1 MRNLRVGLIALS
13 AWWALGLGCSTSSGP
28 ELKGRT
34 IMGRVIAA
42 SGKPVGG
49 VKVLL
54 GKSIVESDEK
64 GLYSLETD
72 SKGGVVRFEKSGFL
86 PGLERVQVEKNFSV
100 GLDVVLLPQ
109 GPRLSVD
116 VDKGGEALGPRGAL
130 VRIPKNSL
138 VNPDGERVKGAV
150 DVYLTPIDPKRSA
163 ELRAAPGDF
172 VTEEDDRPRQLESFG
187 MLDVTIMKNDEKLNV
202 AKGETLEIKIP
213 LPTGTKDPEEEMPL
227 YSFDEE
233 RGIWVLEGTAQLSEE
248 GDGYVGAVPHLS
260 AWNVDRPYEATCVS
274 GRVVDKDGNPVPG
287 ARVRGVGIS
296 YAGDS
301 QTQTNAQGEFAIAVR
316 QDSEVQIIA
325 EHPLGGGRS
334 REIETGDAETEVP
347 PSVGDEGCVDEGE
360 WVIEEGTYVD
370 RGGETTVCSEL
381 GGQEILDGCMYE
393 FVQRIGECGATF
405 KGACVIRISEEGNSV
420 IEYEDGSR
428 METNAEAGT
437 TALYGAGGR
446 FCYEVMIESE
456 GAFYS
461 YVFEDGT
468 EYNMGADQ
476 SDEFILICPNGEQY
490 KMSNDESAAISAC
503 TSGQPDTSDEEGG
516 GDPVSCTIEL
526 PDTGAGGDGDDD
538 PVEEDPADEDPADED
553 PDGTGGSS
561 SSDDDPTERTPE
573 GTTCTGDPDC
583 TGADQ
588 ICCPIVDGYSFCY
601 TQANCDLV
609 LGR

>member
-1 MRNLRVGLIALS
+1 MS
-13 AWWALGLGCSTSSGP
+13 AWWALGLGCSTNSGP

-34 IMGRVIAA
+34 IMGRVVAA
-42 SGKPVGG
+42 TGKPVGG
-49 VKVLL
+49 VKILL

-116 VDKGGEALGPRGAL
+116 VDKGGEALGPRGSL
-130 VRIPKNSL
+130 VKIPKNSL

-202 AKGETLEIKIP
+202 AKGEALEIKIP
-213 LPTGTKDPEEEMPL
+213 LPTGTEDPEEEMPL

-248 GDGYVGAVPHLS
+248 GDGYVGSVPHLS
-260 AWNVDRPYEATCVS
+260 AWNVDRPYEATCVG
-274 GRVVDKDGNPVPG
+274 GRVVDKDGNPVAG

-301 QTQTNAQGEFAIAVR
+301 QTQTNSRGEFAIAVR
-316 QDSEVQIIA
+316 QGSEVQVIA

-334 REIETGDAETEVP
+334 REIETGDDGTDVP

-370 RGGETTVCSEL
+370 RGGETSVCSEL
-381 GGQEILDGCMYE
+381 SGQEIVDGCMRE
-393 FVQRIGECGATF
+393 FVQRIGECGASF
-405 KGACVIRISEEGNSV
+405 QGECVIRVTEDGNSI

-428 METNAEAGT
+428 METNAEAGGT
-437 TALYGAGGR
+437 TLYGAGGR
-446 FCYEVMIESE
+446 FCYEVTSESE
-456 GAFYS
+456 GALVT

-468 EYNMGADQ
+468 EYSMGADQ
-476 SDEFILICPNGEQY
+476 DDAFILICPNGEQY
-490 KMSNDESAAISAC
+490 EMSTDESAAISAC
-503 TSGQPDTSDEEGG
+503 SSGQPEPSDEDG
-516 GDPVSCTIEL
+516 GDPATCTIEL
-526 PDTGAGGDGDDD
+526 PDTDADGDGDTGGDD
-538 PVEEDPADEDPADED
+538 EPTDEDPADED
-553 PDGTGGSS
+553 PDGTGGGS
-561 SSDDDPTERTPE
+561 SSDGDSTGGTPE
-573 GTTCTGDPDC
+573 GTTCTDDPDC

-588 ICCPIVDGYSFCY
+588 TCCPLAEGYRFCY